1 MRKLFIISLV
11 ALLLGAGLVAVIEA
25 DPGYV
30 LLSFGNYTLEASL
43 WVGVLLLALLLLAV
57 YLLVRLTYRIIS
69 GQQFLFSWLG
79 TRKADK
85 AMRLSTRGLISFTEG
100 NWTEARRQLLSG
112 AKHNQAPLVNY
123 LLAAQSSAKLHDIDK
138 VPEYLQTAGEVE
150 PSAAVA
156 IEMMHAEIKLQAGE
170 YRQALALLTQ
180 AKSNVPRHPHV
191 LSLLSQAYQG
201 LNDWG
206 QLLELLPQLR
216 KHKQLSSEAFERL
229 EKQIHHNRLQLC
241 HSDLH
246 RLQAMWGKVP
256 KRLQRDPVLVEAYVR
271 NLIKGE
277 DYDSAE
283 SFIQRALKQ
292 EWQPALVREYGCLRG
307 HNASHQLAQ
316 AEKWLK
322 AHPDDPQLLL
332 SLGRLS
338 ARNQLWTKSRL
349 YFERSYR
356 VEHSPEVC
364 AELGRLLTSF
374 GESEAA
380 ADYFREGLLL
390 SEDELPDLAL
400 PLQITADD

>member
-1 MRKLFIISLV
+1 
-11 ALLLGAGLVAVIEA
+11 
-25 DPGYV
+25 
-30 LLSFGNYTLEASL
+30 
-43 WVGVLLLALLLLAV
+43 
-57 YLLVRLTYRIIS
+57 
-69 GQQFLFSWLG
+69 
-79 TRKADK
+79 
-85 AMRLSTRGLISFTEG
+85 
-100 NWTEARRQLLSG
+100 
-112 AKHNQAPLVNY
+112 
-123 LLAAQSSAKLHDIDK
+123 
-138 VPEYLQTAGEVE
+138 
-150 PSAAVA
+150 
-156 IEMMHAEIKLQAGE
+156 
-170 YRQALALLTQ
+170 
-180 AKSNVPRHPHV
+180 
-191 LSLLSQAYQG
+191 
-201 LNDWG
+201 
-206 QLLELLPQLR
+206 
-216 KHKQLSSEAFERL
+216 
-229 EKQIHHNRLQLC
+229 
-241 HSDLH
+241 
-246 RLQAMWGKVP
+246 
-256 KRLQRDPVLVEAYVR
+256 VR

-292 EWQPALVREYGCLRG
+292 EWQPALVHEYGCLRG